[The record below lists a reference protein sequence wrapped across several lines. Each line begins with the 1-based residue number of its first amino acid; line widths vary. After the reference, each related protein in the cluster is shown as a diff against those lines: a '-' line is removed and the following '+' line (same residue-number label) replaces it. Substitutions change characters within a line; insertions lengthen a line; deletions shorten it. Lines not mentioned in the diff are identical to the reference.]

1 MSARLFE
8 KETEISLVSENN
20 SLLGQNGFDSELVAS
35 LKRVNR
41 QRGKKWMHAVI
52 KAEGNR
58 GIARSLTCRK
68 SLDFRRSEVKVCITT
83 DEDEYLGN

>member
-1 MSARLFE
+1 
-8 KETEISLVSENN
+8 
-20 SLLGQNGFDSELVAS
+20 
-35 LKRVNR
+35 
-41 QRGKKWMHAVI
+41 MHAVI

-83 DEDEYLGN
+83 DEDEYLGNWSSKIYFHVVQHCCLKVS

>member
-1 MSARLFE
+1 
-8 KETEISLVSENN
+8 
-20 SLLGQNGFDSELVAS
+20 
-35 LKRVNR
+35 
-41 QRGKKWMHAVI
+41 MHAVI